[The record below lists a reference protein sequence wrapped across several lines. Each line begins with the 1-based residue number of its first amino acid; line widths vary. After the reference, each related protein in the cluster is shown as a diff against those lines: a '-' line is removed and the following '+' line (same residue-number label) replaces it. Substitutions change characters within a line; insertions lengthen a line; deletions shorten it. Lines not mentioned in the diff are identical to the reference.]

1 MTTSL
6 LSVFFDRAACYPD
19 RVAMR
24 VLADGR
30 VVTWGEWAEGARRF
44 AAALRAG
51 GVIPVSSVA
60 VFAGN
65 RPAWPI
71 ADLGALAAGMV
82 GVGLYPTSAVA
93 QVRQV
98 MGDCAAAVAV
108 VDTPER
114 LAQVLAAR
122 AGGALPALRTVVA
135 AEGAE
140 AAAAAA
146 AAGLPDERGVEVVG
160 WREWLGRGA
169 RALAA
174 DPSLGAAVERAARGV
189 DPEGIAVLIYT
200 SGSTGE
206 PKGARISHR
215 YLAASAASVRDTL
228 GLGESDTTLSFLP
241 FCHAGERVFGL
252 YTRVLCGMEAALVD
266 DASRVWDAAH
276 VYRPTL
282 FGGLPR
288 VYEKL
293 HERLEEER
301 AAAPDELRQR
311 WERTLLLGRERSRR
325 RRGGG
330 AVPPE
335 LEGEWAREGAPAFAH
350 VRAHFGGR
358 MRLATSG
365 GATLP
370 AEVAEYLDAL
380 GVTVLGAYGLTEH
393 LCAAFNRPDCY
404 DFATAG
410 PPMPGT
416 VVRIA
421 EDGEVLL
428 RCGALTFSG
437 YHGRDAE
444 TREAFTPDG
453 EWLRTGDVG
462 ALDERGALRVLGR
475 KKELIALSTGKKVAP
490 LPIEAKLA
498 EDPFIAQ
505 AVLHGEGRKFI
516 SALIALRRPA
526 VEAWARERGMG
537 GVAYAELLRHPGVV
551 ARVQD
556 AVDRVNA
563 LVSRTEGVRQFALL
577 ERELSV
583 EEDELTPTMKVRRVL
598 VAEKFRGRLDALY
611 AEPRRA

>member
-1 MTTSL
+1 MSEML
-6 LSVFFDRAACYPD
+6 LSTFLDRADRHPE

-24 VLADGR
+24 VFGEAR
-30 VVTWGEWAEGARRF
+30 AMTWGEWGDASRRF
-44 AAALRAG
+44 AAALVAG
-51 GVIPVSSVA
+51 GHAPGSAGA

-65 RPAWPI
+65 RLAWPV
-71 ADLGALAAGMV
+71 ADVGLLAARV
-82 GVGLYPTSAVA
+82 VSVGLYPTSAPA

-98 MGDCAAAVAV
+98 LGDCAAELAV

-114 LAQVLAAR
+114 LAKLLAAR
-122 AGGALPALRTVVA
+122 EGGALPALRTIVA
-135 AEGAE
+135 SGEAGSTREG
-140 AAAAAA
+140 
-146 AAGLPDERGVEVVG
+146 GGPDGVEVVG
-160 WREWLGRGA
+160 WGEWLARGG

-174 DPSLGAAVERAARGV
+174 DPSLGGAIERAARAV
-189 DPEGIAVLIYT
+189 DPEGIALLIYT

-215 YLAASAASVRDTL
+215 YLGASAASVRDTL
-228 GLGESDTTLSFLP
+228 ALGETDSTLSFLP

-252 YTRVLCGMEAALVD
+252 WTRVLCGMEAALVD
-266 DASRVWDAAH
+266 DAALVWDAA
-276 VYRPTL
+276 RACAPTL

-288 VYEKL
+288 FYEKL

-301 AAAPDELRQR
+301 AAAPDELAGR
-311 WERTLLLGRERSRR
+311 WERTLRLGRERSRLVR
-325 RRGGG
+325 
-330 AVPPE
+330 ASAPVPPA
-335 LEGEWAREGAPAFAH
+335 LDAEWRREGAPLFDL

-358 MRLATSG
+358 LRLATSG

-404 DFATAG
+404 DFASAG

-437 YHGRDAE
+437 YHGREAE

-490 LPIEAKLA
+490 LPIETKLA
-498 EDPFIAQ
+498 EDPLIAQ

-526 VEAWARERGMG
+526 VEAWARERGLEG
-537 GVAYAELLRHPGVV
+537 TPYAELLQHPDLR
-551 ARVQD
+551 ARVSE

-563 LVSRTEGVRQFALL
+563 LVSRTEGVRRFALL

-583 EEDELTPTMKVRRVL
+583 EEDELTPTMKVRRAL

-611 AEPRRA
+611 AAGAAGDR